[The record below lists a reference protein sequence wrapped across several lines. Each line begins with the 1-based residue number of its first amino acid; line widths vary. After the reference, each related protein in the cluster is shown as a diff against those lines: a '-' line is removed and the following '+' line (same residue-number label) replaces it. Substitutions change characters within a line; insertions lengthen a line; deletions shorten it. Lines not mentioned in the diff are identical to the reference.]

1 MDKTCTICGKT
12 MPDGQ
17 VICPYCGNVEAEA
30 YHAEYASPVET
41 DMPRYEDSLDT
52 VPAVPSGKRRKV
64 WWPIPVAIVLVIAI
78 AAVFL
83 WQPVM
88 LHFAPQAY
96 LAMAVSNT
104 VEALDKRGEG
114 SPLKLL
120 EKAEPYLSDGA
131 ISFQMAMESAS
142 MGNTTMNMDFSIDNP
157 SRKYAL
163 RMELLNDAIEGYDL
177 NLYLDQERL
186 TASSSLLEN
195 GTYYG
200 FQYDTFE
207 SELRSSYFGQFLDDA
222 QIKEFGDMISS
233 IPESMEVP
241 EEDSTQLEPY
251 IQIFSDFLEM
261 MEPVS
266 GQSALLLDGSEHN
279 CDTISYTLT
288 EDMIV
293 DLYTKLLEA
302 LENDEALRKQY
313 DSIPADP
320 YSTDE
325 DWDAALQEMR
335 DSLSEFSAQYDGD
348 SVVTFYIYKQNL
360 VACGVTA
367 NIEAMEDSFDAAAE
381 LLISFGVDPG
391 VSDII
396 VSLDLLDDGS
406 SYLDITV
413 VSSVS
418 RSDSVYAS
426 SLTVQGVD
434 EGNNTIEM
442 GLSCNWDRE
451 SGNLDLSFRED
462 YGAEH
467 IQFTIPANL
476 AEREGAVEFSIENL
490 LCVIQQIDNTVT
502 TDEIQSIG
510 ISFEIRGGHDIQ
522 TPDYTSISAITE
534 EKIMEWFDTGYG
546 Y

>member
-1 MDKTCTICGKT
+1 
-12 MPDGQ
+12 
-17 VICPYCGNVEAEA
+17 
-30 YHAEYASPVET
+30 
-41 DMPRYEDSLDT
+41 
-52 VPAVPSGKRRKV
+52 
-64 WWPIPVAIVLVIAI
+64 
-78 AAVFL
+78 
-83 WQPVM
+83 
-88 LHFAPQAY
+88 
-96 LAMAVSNT
+96 
-104 VEALDKRGEG
+104 
-114 SPLKLL
+114 LKLL

-142 MGNTTMNMDFSIDNP
+142 MGNTTVNMDFSIDNP

-186 TASSSLLEN
+186 AASSSLLEN

-207 SELRSSYFGQFLDDA
+207 SELSSSYFGQFLDDA

-241 EEDSTQLEPY
+241 EEDSAQLEPY

-313 DSIPADP
+313 ASIPADP

-325 DWDAALQEMR
+325 DWDAVLQEMR

-367 NIEAMEDSFDAAAE
+367 NIEAVEDSFDAAAE
-381 LLISFGVDPG
+381 LLISLGVDPG

-406 SYLDITV
+406 SYLDLTV

-522 TPDYTSISAITE
+522 TPDHTSISAITE